1 MSDELERDEF
11 RKWVI
16 GVNEI
21 ERAEQQRIN
30 NSVLDLVVAF
40 GFCVGGLAIGVELNS
55 LFVATLAGASG
66 LLAGLV
72 VVWSWRTWVKNNGLH

>member
-1 MSDELERDEF
+1 
-11 RKWVI
+11 
-16 GVNEI
+16 
-21 ERAEQQRIN
+21 
-30 NSVLDLVVAF
+30 
-40 GFCVGGLAIGVELNS
+40 